1 MLYLVPT
8 PIGNLEDITMRA
20 LNVLKNVSL
29 ILAEDTRVTK
39 RLLNKYEI
47 ETPLSAFHAHNEH
60 KRLESIVAQLQEG
73 QDIALVS
80 DAGTPGIS
88 DPGYLLVR
96 EAVASSIEMTCL
108 PGATALV
115 PAVVMSGLP
124 CDKFH
129 YEGFLPQKKGRM
141 TRLKYLLSIP
151 HTFVL
156 YESPHRV
163 LKALKQIAEL
173 SEFDRKISISREI
186 SKMFEE
192 NIRGLNSELIVEI
205 ESRKAVKGEIVMIV
219 EGLNV

>member
-96 EAVASSIEMTCL
+96 EAVASSIELTCL
-108 PGATALV
+108 PGATALI

-205 ESRKAVKGEIVMIV
+205 ESRKAVKGEIVMVV

>member
-8 PIGNLEDITMRA
+8 PIGNLEDITIRA
-20 LNVLKNVSL
+20 LNVLKSVSL

-47 ETPLSAFHAHNEH
+47 ETPLTAFHAHNEH
-60 KRLESIVAQLQEG
+60 KRLEGIIEQLQDG

-96 EAVASSIEMTCL
+96 EAVAQSIEMTCL
-108 PGATALV
+108 PGAAALI

-151 HTFVL
+151 HTFVI

-186 SKMFEE
+186 SKMYEE

-205 ESRKAVKGEIVMIV
+205 ESRKSVKGEIVMVV